1 MGSRQNK
8 AGNNIPN
15 QKIQHR
21 RAGLKMAEVKWIKV
35 TTDVFD
41 DEKILLIE
49 CLPEADSIIVI
60 WFKLLCLAGKQNNS
74 GVFIMG
80 NRIPYT
86 DKMLATIFRRKEAT
100 VQLALQ
106 TFEQFGMI
114 EIIDGVITIP
124 NWGKH
129 QNLDQLESKK
139 EYMRNYMQ
147 EYRKKQKKLTGN
159 SKLCETGLPM
169 KEWIAVLEFFNHECA
184 YCGSKEGLEQEHI
197 IPIDKGGKYVIGNIV
212 PACRSCN
219 ASKGAKDFKEW
230 YSKSDAFNQERLEKI
245 TLYSCKTNINHLHKT
260 NVSSVDKN
268 KIRIDKDKE
277 IEKEK
282 EEIKEEKAQ
291 QIADLFNSLCPSF
304 SKVKVLSDSM
314 KEDIAESLLKF
325 SEAEISTA
333 FEKAEKS
340 SFLKGGNE
348 RKWKASFDWLIKAEN
363 IAKILNGNYD
373 NNEAKGNNHGMYTH
387 SVDYEAIQRMEDAK
401 PLVYARDNKE
411 IREKAEALK
420 LKIAEG

>member
-1 MGSRQNK
+1 
-8 AGNNIPN
+8 
-15 QKIQHR
+15 
-21 RAGLKMAEVKWIKV
+21 MAEVKWIKV

-74 GVFIMG
+74 GVFLMG
-80 NRIPYT
+80 NRIPYNT
-86 DKMLATIFRRKEAT
+86 QMLATIFRRKEST

-114 EIIDGVITIP
+114 EYVDDVITIP

-147 EYRKKQKKLTGN
+147 EYRAKQKAITSGKTN
-159 SKLCETGLPM
+159 SK
-169 KEWIAVLEFFNHECA
+169 
-184 YCGSKEGLEQEHI
+184 
-197 IPIDKGGKYVIGNIV
+197 
-212 PACRSCN
+212 
-219 ASKGAKDFKEW
+219 
-230 YSKSDAFNQERLEKI
+230 
-245 TLYSCKTNINHLHKT
+245 TNSKT

-282 EEIKEEKAQ
+282 EEIKEEKAR
-291 QIADLFNSLCPSF
+291 QIADLFNFLCPSF

-314 KEDIAESLLKF
+314 KEDISESLLKF
-325 SEAEISTA
+325 SESDISTA

-340 SFLKGGNE
+340 SFLKGDNE

-373 NNEAKGNNHGMYTH
+373 NNEAKSNNHGMHTH

-411 IREKAEALK
+411 VQARADALK
-420 LKIAEG
+420 QRIAEGSV